1 MLTESYG
8 SMQDPEDN
16 TEIPHCTLK
25 MFPEETLH
33 CIEWARDKFGKIFTQ
48 APTNAQK
55 LLDEAATFV
64 PTSQEDTKSLREVVK
79 LLERRPTSFEDCLNY
94 ARQKFEKFFNHDI
107 RQLLHVYP
115 LDAQTKE
122 GAPFWSLPKRPPT
135 PAIFD
140 PTNLLHC
147 QFVTSMACLRAT
159 VFKIEIP
166 SKTPR
171 TEDFKK
177 YCGLEATKFFVP
189 EFIPN
194 DEKAKEIEASVTK
207 EEKKESQPEEEK
219 KEEQSMINTG
229 TSGQD
234 SNDVDSLMKRF
245 HI

>member
-1 MLTESYG
+1 
-8 SMQDPEDN
+8 MQDPEDN

-55 LLDEAATFV
+55 LLDESATFI

-94 ARQKFEKFFNHDI
+94 ARQKFQKFFNHDI

-140 PTNLLHC
+140 PATLLHC
-147 QFVTSMACLRAT
+147 QFITSMACLRAT

-171 TEDFKK
+171 TDDFKK
-177 YCGLEATKFFVP
+177 YCGLEATKFSVP
-189 EFIPN
+189 EFVPN

-229 TSGQD
+229 TGGQD
-234 SNDVDSLMKRF
+234 SNDVESLMKRF